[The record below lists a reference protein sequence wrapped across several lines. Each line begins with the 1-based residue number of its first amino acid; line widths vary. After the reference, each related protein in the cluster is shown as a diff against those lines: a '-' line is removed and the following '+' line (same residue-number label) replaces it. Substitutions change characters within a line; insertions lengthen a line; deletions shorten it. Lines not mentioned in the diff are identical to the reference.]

1 MQFSI
6 ENFSSFHWREL
17 GGCNIISVYDVEIE
31 FAIRHISLSVLTLDR
46 LENNTWS
53 SRYLIALCC
62 KIIITVNG
70 IL

>member
-1 MQFSI
+1 MQFSL

-46 LENNTWS
+46 LENNT
-53 SRYLIALCC
+53 
-62 KIIITVNG
+62 
-70 IL
+70 